1 MVPDRAELVSL
12 LAADVRRLHEAATRV
27 LVGATREAA
36 VERRALEG
44 VSPTAQL
51 AASRER
57 VGLLL
62 DRATRATRAR
72 LLAGSD
78 ASDRA
83 AGRLGP
89 NVAFRIGTARG
100 ALGTAVAGLAALDPE
115 ATLGRGYA
123 IVRRRGDGR
132 IVRDPA
138 EAPAGKRLA
147 IRIARGE
154 VAATVDREG
163 PDS

>member
-1 MVPDRAELVSL
+1 M
-12 LAADVRRLHEAATRV
+12 RRLHEAATRV
-27 LVGATREAA
+27 LAGATREAA

-44 VSPTAQL
+44 LSPTAQL

-72 LLAGSD
+72 LLAGS
-78 ASDRA
+78 AAADRA
-83 AGRLGP
+83 GGRLRP
-89 NVAFRIGTARG
+89 SVEFRIGTARG
-100 ALGTAVAGLAALDPE
+100 TLGTAVAGLVALDPE

-138 EAPAGKRLA
+138 EAPAGERLA

-154 VAATVDREG
+154 VAATVDPAER
-163 PDS
+163 DT